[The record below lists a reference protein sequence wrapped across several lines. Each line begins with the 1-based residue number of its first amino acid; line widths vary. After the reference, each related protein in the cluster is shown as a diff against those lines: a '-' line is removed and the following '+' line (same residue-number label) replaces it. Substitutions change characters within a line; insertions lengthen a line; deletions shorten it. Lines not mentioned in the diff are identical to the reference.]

1 MKIGPLAPDSAR
13 LEESRPSVGDRTTP
27 STGAATTKPI
37 ASTAGVDRVSLSS
50 SQKVFGQSAVLS
62 FDARKVEEVRQMI
75 AEGRFPVDAKR
86 VAEQLL
92 SESRDFL
99 APKTSSRAS

>member
-13 LEESRPSVGDRTTP
+13 LEENRLTVGDRTTP
-27 STGAATTKPI
+27 STGAATTEPVV
-37 ASTAGVDRVSLSS
+37 STASVDRVSLTG
-50 SQKVFGQSAVLS
+50 SQKIFGQSAVLS

-92 SESRDFL
+92 NESRDFL
-99 APKTSSRAS
+99 APKASSRPS